1 MKNKN
6 VEAARKDGVIIM
18 DGKKEKNNKEEIKR
32 VSDYQPERLGIE
44 EFVDIDDLLNRDI
57 TIIDFV
63 KVQGEYDEYIVV
75 AFLDEK
81 QDKLL
86 GFTTG
91 AKVVKRKLQNVKD
104 KNGFPCLG
112 KIIKV
117 KNYYDIV

>member
-1 MKNKN
+1 MKNRTMSKN
-6 VEAARKDGVIIM
+6 GVILVEE
-18 DGKKEKNNKEEIKR
+18 KKEKNENNNKEKMKR

-44 EFVDIDDLLNRDI
+44 EFVNIDDILNRDI
-57 TIIDFV
+57 VIADFI

-75 AFLDEK
+75 AFLDEE
-81 QDKLL
+81 QDKLK